1 MLPSPPG
8 RRQDDLFSGTR
19 TDPANFDRPD
29 LVLIQTPGWGIKT
42 MPLSLATLS
51 SYIRFKGHRVL
62 PLDLNIEFYLKRR
75 PPFMDVWDDNQAEW
89 FWRTGSCIED
99 FIAGHKD
106 LIDGHIERLLGTG
119 AKLFG
124 FSCYSSCSHVSLHYA
139 RELKRRR
146 PDVVTVFGGPHVS
159 RTLAGRD
166 VASQPGVDLV
176 AQGEGE
182 LILLEIVERV
192 KAGKDLSGIAGT
204 LHQRA
209 GGAVVDNGDRP
220 LIRDLDELPFAA
232 LEDYDP
238 ALYERATTL
247 PVMAS
252 RGCPNKCNYCSE
264 KVYWGTYRGFSP
276 RRVADEVAYQ
286 LERYPQL
293 TELDFMDSLIN
304 GVMSRMLEMARLFIA
319 HPRKFVWTSQAVIRK
334 EMTRD
339 VFKTLYD
346 SGCRCLAFGLETS
359 SAELMLKSGK
369 VLAKGVDVDRLVE
382 DAHAAGLSCAYN
394 FMFGLPGESADN
406 AAASL
411 RFLRKHRDRIGSV
424 NPSAAF
430 CGFSPG
436 TPAYDDPDAFGVV
449 PDRSGHEIYWETK
462 DGTNN
467 LLVRLERFEAFCALA
482 LELKVHTTYPH
493 PRLLD
498 RNRLI
503 ANYYRHHR
511 RYAEAIPYYDLWL
524 RENPNDNITR
534 RARIQC
540 AFEGGGPL
548 MRLSGRV
555 LTRLAGLARRASSR
569 LRPG

>member
-1 MLPSPPG
+1 MLVPPADW
-8 RRQDDLFSGTR
+8 RTDALFSGTR
-19 TDPANFDRPD
+19 TESANFDRPD

-42 MPLSLATLS
+42 MPLSLATLTAYVRS
-51 SYIRFKGHRVL
+51 KGHRVL
-62 PLDLNIEFYLKRR
+62 PLDLNVEFYLKRR
-75 PPFMDVWDDNQAEW
+75 PPFMNVWDDNQAEW
-89 FWRTGSCIED
+89 FWRTSSCIDD

-106 LIDGHIERLLGTG
+106 LIDAHVERLLATG

-124 FSCYSSCSHVSLHYA
+124 FSCYSTCCHVSLHYA

-159 RTLAGRD
+159 RALAGRE
-166 VASQPGVDLV
+166 VASKPGVDLV

-182 LILLEIVERV
+182 LILLEVVERV
-192 KAGKDLSGIAGT
+192 KAGRDLSGIAGT
-204 LHQRA
+204 LHRLA
-209 GGAVVDNGDRP
+209 DGAVADNGDRP

-238 ALYERATTL
+238 ALYQRDKTL

-276 RRVADEVAYQ
+276 QRVADEIFYQ
-286 LERYPQL
+286 LDRFPQL
-293 TELDFMDSLIN
+293 SEVDFMDSLIN
-304 GVMSRMLEMARLFIA
+304 GVMPRLLAMARLFIA
-319 HPRKFVWTSQAVIRK
+319 HPRKFVWASQAVIRK

-359 SAELMLKSGK
+359 STELMLKSGK

-411 RFLRKHRDRIGSV
+411 QFLRKHKDRIGTV

-436 TPAYDDPDAFGVV
+436 TPAFDNPEDFDVV
-449 PDRSGHEIYWETK
+449 PDRSGQEIYWETK

-482 LELKVHTTYPH
+482 VELNVTTTYPH
-493 PRLLD
+493 ARLLD

-503 ANYYRHHR
+503 ANYYRHHGR
-511 RYAEAIPYYDLWL
+511 HAEAIPYYDLWL
-524 RENPNDNITR
+524 RDNPNDGVAR
-534 RARIQC
+534 RARVQC
-540 AFEGGGPL
+540 ALESGGPL
-548 MRLSGRV
+548 HRLSGRV
-555 LTRLAGLARRASSR
+555 LTGLAGLARDASRR